1 MVRDFLKKV
10 DPFSIQQL
18 SFLSWLVSIPF
29 GAKII
34 HFSVGFA
41 TVYPSLILGFIFFL
55 ASIKFLF
62 HLSKLEKSIG
72 FILFIFLIQ
81 SFLFSLYVP
90 GKKEALFDL
99 HSIILFNLYYFNFI
113 LAKYSLSKQKFIF
126 YFNKGFLFFTFFV
139 LIFGVIESLIGI
151 HISGE
156 YTYRLSQGMATV
168 NYAPL
173 FVYDNPNDYLVYS
186 IGVSITVFIFNKKL
200 FENKL
205 LVFSILVLN
214 LFFAHIALSRFA
226 ILLLMMLLIIF
237 LLSNYIS
244 KFKFKYLLY
253 FIFPF
258 ALIILSNKIYL
269 GPIIITQIKSLKDD
283 KAQNS
288 IESKKST
295 SKLQA
300 KEGFSLDSAIQE
312 ESKLDSYTVR
322 KNLFI
327 NGIKLFMSS
336 PLIGVGPGQFRY
348 LLGKYET
355 KYPIDKNCSPHNYF
369 IEMISQY
376 GVIGLIVFLIP
387 LILFIIK
394 ILKSKW
400 NLMFF
405 ILIGIY
411 YLQGLMP
418 SAFLYLDINWIVFS
432 VIVLCYSEDFLSFK
446 SIKHVSFS

>member
-1 MVRDFLKKV
+1 
-10 DPFSIQQL
+10 
-18 SFLSWLVSIPF
+18 
-29 GAKII
+29 
-34 HFSVGFA
+34 
-41 TVYPSLILGFIFFL
+41 
-55 ASIKFLF
+55 
-62 HLSKLEKSIG
+62 
-72 FILFIFLIQ
+72 
-81 SFLFSLYVP
+81 
-90 GKKEALFDL
+90 
-99 HSIILFNLYYFNFI
+99 
-113 LAKYSLSKQKFIF
+113 
-126 YFNKGFLFFTFFV
+126 
-139 LIFGVIESLIGI
+139 
-151 HISGE
+151 
-156 YTYRLSQGMATV
+156 
-168 NYAPL
+168 
-173 FVYDNPNDYLVYS
+173 
-186 IGVSITVFIFNKKL
+186 
-200 FENKL
+200 
-205 LVFSILVLN
+205 
-214 LFFAHIALSRFA
+214 
-226 ILLLMMLLIIF
+226 
-237 LLSNYIS
+237 
-244 KFKFKYLLY
+244 LY

-387 LILFIIK
+387 LILFL
-394 ILKSKW
+394 LKLRKGKW
-400 NLMFF
+400 NFLFTLIIFF
-405 ILIGIY
+405 Y
-411 YLQGLMP
+411 YLSSLMP
-418 SAFLYLDINWIVFS
+418 SAFLYLDINWILFT
-432 VIVLCYSEDFLSFK
+432 VIVLCFSEDFISFK
-446 SIKHVSFS
+446 SLKDVRFS